1 LAKLRDLEFDVE
13 KIHIPL
19 KQHVGGPCQAIVNVG
34 DHVKRGQLV
43 AVPAGLGANIH
54 ASLSGV
60 VEEITE
66 MDIVVKL
73 DKEQTDDYVRLEKT
87 DDYLQKIKDAGIVGV
102 GGAGFPTGIKF
113 STQIPGGYL
122 IANAAECEPILGH
135 NVKFMEEQP
144 EVLVRGMKY
153 IMELTGAK
161 EGYIAIKTKYRKA
174 LLALGKACK
183 NEPNISIKILPN
195 MYPAGD
201 ERVIVRETLGVILQP
216 GQLPL
221 EANAIISN
229 VETIKHVVNAIE
241 DDKPLI
247 DKDLTVGG
255 RVQNPSIFLDVPIGL
270 PISVFIERAGG
281 YINPHG
287 EIVRGGPFTG
297 RPAQENE
304 PINKTTGGLLV
315 AMPYPQER
323 EKVGILICECGAQ
336 EERLRQIADGMGAEV
351 VSVQMCK
358 RMKPDKNGRLRC
370 ELPGICPGQAEKVL
384 KMKKDGAKAVIA
396 GTCQD

>member
-1 LAKLRDLEFDVE
+1 MIEFDVE

-34 DHVKRGQLV
+34 DHVKRGQLI

-221 EANAIISN
+221 EANAIVSN

-297 RPAQENE
+297 RPAQEDE

-315 AMPYPQER
+315 AMPYLQEH

>member
-1 LAKLRDLEFDVE
+1 MIEFDVE

-54 ASLSGV
+54 TSLSGV
-60 VEEITE
+60 VEAITE

-183 NEPNISIKILPN
+183 DEPNISIKILPN

-241 DDKPLI
+241 EDKPLI

-297 RPAQENE
+297 RPAKEDE

-315 AMPYPQER
+315 AMPYPQEK

>member
-1 LAKLRDLEFDVE
+1 MIEFDVE

-54 ASLSGV
+54 TSLSGV
-60 VEEITE
+60 VEAITE

-241 DDKPLI
+241 EDKPLI

-297 RPAQENE
+297 RPAQEDE

>member
-1 LAKLRDLEFDVE
+1 MIEFDVE

-247 DKDLTVGG
+247 A
-255 RVQNPSIFLDVPIGL
+255 IGL

>member
-1 LAKLRDLEFDVE
+1 MIEFDVE

-73 DKEQTDDYVRLEKT
+73 DKEQTEDYVRLEKT

>member
-1 LAKLRDLEFDVE
+1 MIEFDVE

-60 VEEITE
+60 VEAITE

-297 RPAQENE
+297 RPAQEDE

>member
-1 LAKLRDLEFDVE
+1 MIEFDVE

-113 STQIPGGYL
+113 STQIPGGHL

-370 ELPGICPGQAEKVL
+370 ELPGICPGQAEKV
-384 KMKKDGAKAVIA
+384 
-396 GTCQD
+396 

>member
-1 LAKLRDLEFDVE
+1 MIEFDVE

-122 IANAAECEPILGH
+122 IANAAECEPILWH

>member
-1 LAKLRDLEFDVE
+1 MIEFDVE

-241 DDKPLI
+241 EDKPLI

-270 PISVFIERAGG
+270 PISVFIEKAGG

-297 RPAQENE
+297 RPAREEE

-315 AMPYPQER
+315 AMPYPQEK

-384 KMKKDGAKAVIA
+384 KMKKDGAKAVIT

>member
-1 LAKLRDLEFDVE
+1 MIEFDVE

-183 NEPNISIKILPN
+183 DEPNISIKILPN

-241 DDKPLI
+241 EDKPLI

-297 RPAQENE
+297 RPAQEDE

-315 AMPYPQER
+315 AMPYPQEK

-384 KMKKDGAKAVIA
+384 KMKKDGAKAVIT

>member
-1 LAKLRDLEFDVE
+1 MIEFDVE

-183 NEPNISIKILPN
+183 DEPNISVKILPN

-241 DDKPLI
+241 EDKPLI

>member
-1 LAKLRDLEFDVE
+1 MIEFDVE

-34 DHVKRGQLV
+34 DHVKRGQLI

-183 NEPNISIKILPN
+183 DEPNISIKILPN

-241 DDKPLI
+241 EDKPLI

-297 RPAQENE
+297 RPAKEDE

-315 AMPYPQER
+315 AMPYPQEK

>member
-1 LAKLRDLEFDVE
+1 MIEFDVE

-241 DDKPLI
+241 EDKPLI

-297 RPAQENE
+297 RPAQEDE

-315 AMPYPQER
+315 AMPYLQEH

>member
-1 LAKLRDLEFDVE
+1 MIEFDVE

-201 ERVIVRETLGVILQP
+201 ERVIVRETLGVVLQP

-221 EANAIISN
+221 EANAIVSN

-297 RPAQENE
+297 RPAQEDE

-315 AMPYPQER
+315 AMPYLQEH

>member
-1 LAKLRDLEFDVE
+1 MIEFDVE

-34 DHVKRGQLV
+34 DHVKRGQLI

-113 STQIPGGYL
+113 STKIPGGYV

-135 NVKFMEEQP
+135 NVKFMEEHP
-144 EVLVRGMKY
+144 EVVVRGLKY
-153 IMELTGAK
+153 IMELTDAK

-183 NEPNISIKILPN
+183 DEPNISVKILPN

-241 DDKPLI
+241 EDKPLI

-255 RVQNPSIFLDVPIGL
+255 RVQNPSIFMDVPIGL
-270 PISVFIERAGG
+270 PISVFIEKAGG

-297 RPAQENE
+297 RPAKEEE

-315 AMPYPQER
+315 AMPYPQEK

>member
-1 LAKLRDLEFDVE
+1 MIEFDVE

-54 ASLSGV
+54 TSLSGV

-241 DDKPLI
+241 EDKPLI

-297 RPAQENE
+297 RPAKEDE

-315 AMPYPQER
+315 AMPYPQEK

-384 KMKKDGAKAVIA
+384 KMKKDGAKAVIT

>member
-1 LAKLRDLEFDVE
+1 MIEFDVE

-241 DDKPLI
+241 EDKPLI

-297 RPAQENE
+297 RPAREEE

-315 AMPYPQER
+315 AMPYPQEK

-384 KMKKDGAKAVIA
+384 KMKKDGAKAVIT

>member
-1 LAKLRDLEFDVE
+1 MIEFDVE

-174 LLALGKACK
+174 LLARGKACK
-183 NEPNISIKILPN
+183 DEPNISIKILPN

>member
-1 LAKLRDLEFDVE
+1 MIEFDVE

-34 DHVKRGQLV
+34 DHVKRGQLI

-221 EANAIISN
+221 EANAIVSN

-297 RPAQENE
+297 RPAQEDE

>member
-1 LAKLRDLEFDVE
+1 MIEFDVE

-241 DDKPLI
+241 EDKPLI

-297 RPAQENE
+297 RPAQEDE

-315 AMPYPQER
+315 AMPYPQEK

-384 KMKKDGAKAVIA
+384 KMKKDGAKAVIT

>member
-1 LAKLRDLEFDVE
+1 MIEFDVE

-297 RPAQENE
+297 RPAQEDE

-323 EKVGILICECGAQ
+323 EKVGVLICECGAQ

>member
-1 LAKLRDLEFDVE
+1 MIEFDVE

-183 NEPNISIKILPN
+183 DEPNISIKILPN

-241 DDKPLI
+241 EDKPLI

-255 RVQNPSIFLDVPIGL
+255 RVQNPSIFMDVPIGL
-270 PISVFIERAGG
+270 PISVFIEKAGG

-297 RPAQENE
+297 RPAREEE

-315 AMPYPQER
+315 AMPYPQEK

>member
-1 LAKLRDLEFDVE
+1 MIEFDVE

-34 DHVKRGQLV
+34 DHVKRGQLI

-201 ERVIVRETLGVILQP
+201 ERVIVRETLGVVLQP

-221 EANAIISN
+221 EANAIVSN

-297 RPAQENE
+297 RPAQEDE

-315 AMPYPQER
+315 AMPYLQEH

>member
-1 LAKLRDLEFDVE
+1 MIEFDVE

-315 AMPYPQER
+315 AMPYPQEK

-384 KMKKDGAKAVIA
+384 KMKKDGAKAVIT

>member
-1 LAKLRDLEFDVE
+1 MIEFDVE

-34 DHVKRGQLV
+34 DYVKRGQLV

-297 RPAQENE
+297 RPAQEDE

>member
-1 LAKLRDLEFDVE
+1 MIEFDVE

-183 NEPNISIKILPN
+183 DEPNISIKILPN

-241 DDKPLI
+241 EDKPLI

-297 RPAQENE
+297 RPAQEDE

-315 AMPYPQER
+315 AMPYLQER

>member
-1 LAKLRDLEFDVE
+1 MIEFDVE

-34 DHVKRGQLV
+34 DHVKRGQLI

-201 ERVIVRETLGVILQP
+201 ERVIVRETLGVVLQP

-221 EANAIISN
+221 EANAIVSN

-297 RPAQENE
+297 RPAQEDE

-315 AMPYPQER
+315 TMPYLQEH

>member
-1 LAKLRDLEFDVE
+1 MIEFDVE

-54 ASLSGV
+54 TSLSGV
-60 VEEITE
+60 VEAITE

-297 RPAQENE
+297 RPAQEDE

-315 AMPYPQER
+315 AMPYLQEH